1 MWWRL
6 QVVMP
11 TMLLSIFEGCLYNYF
26 KSYGI
31 SDIFHSQYN
40 CHVMQNIYINNKA
53 MHCRRNSHNCANK
66 EA

>member
-40 CHVMQNIYINNKA
+40 CHLMQNIYINNEK
-53 MHCRRNSHNCANK
+53 H
-66 EA
+66 